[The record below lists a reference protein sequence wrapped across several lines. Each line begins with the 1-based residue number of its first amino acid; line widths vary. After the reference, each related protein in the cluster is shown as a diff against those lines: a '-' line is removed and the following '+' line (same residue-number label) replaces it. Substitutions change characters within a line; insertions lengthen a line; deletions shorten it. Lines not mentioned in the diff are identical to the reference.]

1 MPSKYDFHG
10 GHGDSCLCQA
20 VLQHRPRRSSQFHL
34 HYVFGLWL
42 DWPLLTFLVL
52 VASTALAIDQS
63 GVDSPWLWIGLR
75 FAVIASAGL
84 VVLRRVA
91 QGTGPALERAL
102 DEGLG
107 ADWRGGVNAELAA
120 RLRRRPSLARILLAP
135 LFSRRR
141 GVERITNIRYGP
153 ARRANLLDLYR
164 DRSDRS
170 SRPVLI
176 HLHPISGSKRLGTR
190 YLFHR
195 LAGEG
200 WICVGANYR
209 RASDDEFSDPLID
222 VKKVIAWMREH
233 GPGYTPTP
241 AAIVA
246 GSSLGGH
253 LAALTAC
260 MPRDPMLQPG
270 FGSPDASVAG
280 IISLY
285 GYYGDVAPGGPPTS
299 RLPYTTTNAP
309 PCFVAHGDR
318 DTLVIVEDAR
328 GFVEQLRATSSEPG
342 GLRRAARR
350 RTPGSTVAAPDAGHC
365 RRCDR
370 GIRSAIA
377 SAGSPRPTRS
387 RSDDAYPISG
397 SVCAGKE
404 ANEASCTGPFGELF
418 RMSGGKTCSA
428 SSAWTRSSAQAPTR
442 ARVESR

>member
-1 MPSKYDFHG
+1 MPIGYLISTG
-10 GHGDSCLCQA
+10 GMAAAALSA
-20 VLQHRPRRSSQFHL
+20 VLQHRPRRSSPFRL
-34 HYVFGLWL
+34 SYVFGLWL
-42 DWPLLTFLVL
+42 NWPLLTFLVL

-63 GVDSPWLWIGLR
+63 GVDSPWLWIGLGL
-75 FAVIASAGL
+75 AVIASAGL

-141 GVERITNIRYGP
+141 GVERIANIRYGP

-176 HLHPISGSKRLGTR
+176 HLHPIFGSKRLGTR

-233 GPGYTPTP
+233 GPEYGADPT
-241 AAIVA
+241 AIFVA

-253 LAALTAC
+253 LAALAAC

-270 FGSPDASVAG
+270 FESADTSVAG

-328 GFVEQLRATSSEPG
+328 GFVEQLRATSSNPVVYAELPG
-342 GLRRAARR
+342 AQHGFDLFRSRRFD
-350 RTPGSTVAAPDAGHC
+350 TVVDA
-365 RRCDR
+365 
-370 GIRSAIA
+370 IEAFALFIA

-397 SVCAGKE
+397 SVRAGKE
-404 ANEASCTGPFGELF
+404 G
-418 RMSGGKTCSA
+418 R
-428 SSAWTRSSAQAPTR
+428 
-442 ARVESR
+442 